1 MNFLNRQQS
10 VVVASE
16 WLSKF
21 SAQHGVVLIL
31 HLDGINQLLW
41 VSEKWDLN
49 DKSRERRRVPQLRE
63 YNARERRKE
72 I

>member
-1 MNFLNRQQS
+1 MIFWIMRKG

-16 WLSKF
+16 WLSKC

-31 HLDGINQLLW
+31 HLDGINQLLL

-49 DKSRERRRVPQLRE
+49 DKSQDVGESH
-63 YNARERRKE
+63 N
-72 I
+72 

>member
-31 HLDGINQLLW
+31 HLDGINQLLL

-49 DKSRERRRVPQLRE
+49 DKSQDVGESH
-63 YNARERRKE
+63 N
-72 I
+72 